1 MTDSSQQSPSAL
13 HEQLD
18 SLQQRFAPG
27 DGSPA
32 CAMTTPPALNTASGF
47 CKPGCPVCAG
57 SGYYRTDLPIGHPEF
72 GRLKFCPNLDL
83 WALPGAARFGISPQE
98 AQQLSWDRVLETA
111 DINSAVEAIR
121 QTLQRGYGWVY
132 LHGGFGVGKS
142 LLLKIAIAESITNG
156 VEAAYVRM
164 AEILDHL
171 RESYND
177 QTGLSESSRLDWWSS
192 LPVLSI
198 DEFDRLRATTYGEER
213 RFVLMDRRY
222 EAAVN
227 RQSVTLIASNN
238 DPVQLPAYL
247 YDRVR
252 DGRFRVIHLQGRSLR
267 PGRSC
272 RDSLP

>member
-1 MTDSSQQSPSAL
+1 MRDSLQQSPSPL
-13 HEQLD
+13 QQQLD
-18 SLQQRFAPG
+18 SLQQRLSPAG
-27 DGSPA
+27 GSPTA
-32 CAMTTPPALNTASGF
+32 AVTTPPVLNTASGF
-47 CKPGCPVCAG
+47 CTPGCPVCAG

-72 GRLKFCPNLDL
+72 GRLKFCPRLDL
-83 WALPGAARFGISPQE
+83 WSLPGAARFGISPQE
-98 AQQLSWDRVLETA
+98 AQQLTWDRVLATA
-111 DINSAVEAIR
+111 NITSTVEVIR

-132 LHGGFGVGKS
+132 LYGGFGVGKS
-142 LLLKIAIAESITNG
+142 LLLKIAIAQSINAG

-177 QTGLSESSRLDWWSS
+177 QTGLSESSRLDWWAS

-198 DEFDRLRATTYGEER
+198 DEFDRLRETTYGEER

-238 DPVQLPAYL
+238 DPVHLPAYL
-247 YDRVR
+247 CDRVS
-252 DGRFRVIHLQGRSLR
+252 DGRFSVVHLQGSSLR
-267 PGRSC
+267 PGLSY
-272 RDSLP
+272 